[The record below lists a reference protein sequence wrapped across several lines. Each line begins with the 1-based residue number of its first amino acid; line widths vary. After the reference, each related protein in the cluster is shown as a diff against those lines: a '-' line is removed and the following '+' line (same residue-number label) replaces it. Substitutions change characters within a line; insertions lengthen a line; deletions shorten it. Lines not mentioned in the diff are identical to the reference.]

1 MTAVPEHARH
11 ALAAPIPQPA
21 GSRHRQAARAGY
33 GGSAVASSAAG
44 TGRAG
49 CVREAK
55 RSRPRV
61 P

>member
-44 TGRAG
+44 TGGGRLRARG
-49 CVREAK
+49 EVIA
-55 RSRPRV
+55 PRV